1 MKKNLEEFFKKK
13 NFFMFTPR
21 LYSFGGSFESLSESL
36 KISTFK
42 NKKIILCI
50 PFFNLHKK
58 HKKKK
63 IFCLSIVTKIFFKIS
78 IIEKLLSLVFT
89 IYLNFSLI
97 LKFMKIRGLISIII
111 GKNQTDLFLPLYFGY
126 NGLDNNNYF
135 KCDSFLWRDIL
146 SKKVNYL
153 KKSFNDSKV
162 NKKKVAALYVKDSNY
177 SKISEIS
184 SSAVSNIENY
194 RKSIEYIISKNFD
207 VYRLGDSLSNNF
219 IFENDSFFDY
229 TKSKKN
235 ILKIQYDTYPKADFF
250 FGSNTPGIN
259 IATFFDKKRLIV
271 NTPVEYSSNTQS
283 FSKENFSIFKK
294 AFSLK
299 KKKILSL
306 EEILSDQNLFIDEIS
321 DLNSS
326 KDYILIENSP
336 EEILDACKAFI
347 NFNFYNIK
355 EDENLLNQYLEIR
368 SKNIKKLFRSS
379 SELMNIPSINKYEYG
394 EVNIP
399 FSFLQKYLFNS
410 KELDEESKK
419 FSKFSKI

>member
-21 LYSFGGSFESLSESL
+21 LYSFGGSFESLAESL
-36 KISTFK
+36 KISNFK

-50 PFFNLHKK
+50 PFLNLHKK

-63 IFCLSIVTKIFFKIS
+63 IFCLSIATKIFFKIS
-78 IIEKLLSLVFT
+78 VIEKFLSIVFT
-89 IYLNFSLI
+89 VYLNFNLI
-97 LKFMKIRGLISIII
+97 LKFTKIRGLISIII
-111 GKNQTDLFLPLYFGY
+111 GKKQTDLFLPLYFGY

-135 KCDSFLWRDIL
+135 KCDSSLWKDIL
-146 SKKVNYL
+146 SKRVNFL
-153 KKSFNDSKV
+153 EKSFNDIKV
-162 NKKKVAALYVKDSNY
+162 NKKRVATLYVKDSNY
-177 SKISEIS
+177 SRISEIS
-184 SSAVSNIENY
+184 STAISNIENY
-194 RKSIEYIISKNFD
+194 RKSIEYLISKDFD

-219 IFENDSFFDY
+219 IFENHCYFDY

-235 ILKIQYDTYPKADFF
+235 ILQIQYDTYPKADFF

-259 IATFFDKKRLIV
+259 IATFYDKKRLIV

-321 DLNSS
+321 ELNSS

-336 EEILDACKAFI
+336 QEILDACKAFL

-355 EDENLLNQYLEIR
+355 EDENFLNQYLEIR
-368 SKNIKKLFRSS
+368 SKNINKLFASS
-379 SELMNIPSINKYEYG
+379 SKLMNIPSINKYKYG

-399 FSFLQKYLFNS
+399 FFFLQKYLFNS
-410 KELDEESKK
+410 KELEEESKK
-419 FSKFSKI
+419 FLKSFKI